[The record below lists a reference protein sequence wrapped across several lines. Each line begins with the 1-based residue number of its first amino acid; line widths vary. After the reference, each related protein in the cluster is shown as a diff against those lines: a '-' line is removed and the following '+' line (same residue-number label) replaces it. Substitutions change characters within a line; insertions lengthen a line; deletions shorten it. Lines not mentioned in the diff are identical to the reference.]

1 MVSPTVKSRYI
12 SQPSERGKQ
21 GGFSS
26 CQVHFAVVLFITLV
40 IELVLLFVTAGEIFS
55 VWKAVLLHVLLVA
68 LLYFWQQKLFRCPGG
83 VKRRT
88 ANLFLV
94 ATAAFGPVGVVGTLL
109 TIVLHAWYRRTTTSF
124 EEWYRGLFPK
134 DEPDEIS
141 ELADFLEAHG
151 RLKGPAIPDSFRDI
165 LANGT
170 LQQKRDAIVLMSKH
184 FRPEFAP
191 ALRSALVD
199 PDNSIRV
206 MAASAITRI
215 ENRFLEAA
223 IQVDKAVAESPDNV
237 DLLLRQARLYDDHAF
252 TGLLEEDREE
262 ANREKAKQIYRQVL
276 RLQPDNYQA
285 TYALGRLLIRAG
297 EVSEAADLLQGAL
310 RFRKEEPQ
318 LLLWYAECLYKLG
331 RYGEL
336 RKLLQENWS
345 IFAKGPAK
353 RQPRVADAV
362 RLWSGREI
370 SQSES

>member
-1 MVSPTVKSRYI
+1 MVAPTVKSKYI
-12 SQPSERGKQ
+12 GRLPQQQSGRRI
-21 GGFSS
+21 SS
-26 CQVHFAVVLFITLV
+26 CQLQFVVVLLFTLV
-40 IELVLLFVTAGEIFS
+40 LELLLLFVTAVGTLS
-55 VWKAVLLHVLLVA
+55 VWIAVLLHVLLVS
-68 LLYFWQQKLFRCPGG
+68 LLYFWQQKIFRCPGG

-94 ATAAFGPVGVVGTLL
+94 ATAAFGPIGVVGTLL
-109 TIVLHAWYRRTTTSF
+109 TIALHAWYRKTTTSF
-124 EEWYRGLFPK
+124 EDWYLGLFPK
-134 DEPDEIS
+134 DKPDKIS
-141 ELADFLEAHG
+141 ELADFLEAHS

-184 FRPEFAP
+184 FRPDFAP

-223 IQVDKAVAESPDNV
+223 INMDRAAAESPDDV
-237 DLLLRQARLYDDHAF
+237 DVLLQQARLYDDHAF

-262 ANREKAKQIYRQVL
+262 ANREKAKQIYRRVIQ
-276 RLQPDNYQA
+276 LQPDNYPA
-285 TYALGRLLIRAG
+285 TYALGRLLIRTG
-297 EVSEAADLLQGAL
+297 EVKEAAKLLQQAL
-310 RFRKEEPQ
+310 QYREGEPQ

-336 RKLLQENWS
+336 RKLLRENQSVFSEGS
-345 IFAKGPAK
+345 IQQ
-353 RQPRVADAV
+353 QPRVADAIH
-362 RLWSGREI
+362 LWSGKEI
-370 SQSES
+370 SQSGL